1 MKKLKSILKA
11 ITPLDWAYLTLAV
24 IISIILILI
33 FVKLS
38 NRPDVPH
45 IVYQTETS
53 SQQTLKYDD
62 EHLLRQINKSSNNA
76 KSSCNNVD
84 ESAEEPQM
92 YFEVIDDSFLNKYI
106 GRCRLTVYTP
116 SEGSWGYATATGEKS
131 QHLMTCAVD
140 PNVIPYNS
148 IVVIT
153 DKDGEEWRFKA
164 IDCGNFKGN
173 WIDIFFDGT
182 ERHGIEWLDE
192 VFGGDFANVRI
203 EVPVK

>member
-38 NRPDVPH
+38 KRPDVPH
-45 IVYQTETS
+45 IIYQTETS
-53 SQQTLKYDD
+53 SQQTSMHDD
-62 EHLLRQINKSSNNA
+62 DLLLRQMNRSSNNVD
-76 KSSCNNVD
+76 SSSED
-84 ESAEEPQM
+84 PQM
-92 YFEVIDDSFLNKYI
+92 YFEVIDDAFLNKYI

-116 SEGSWGYATATGEKS
+116 HEGSWGYATATGEKS
-131 QHLMTCAVD
+131 MHLMTCAVD
-140 PNVIPYNS
+140 PKVIPYGSNV
-148 IVVIT
+148 IIT

-182 ERHGIEWLDE
+182 ERHGIEWLNE

-203 EVPVK
+203 EVVK

>member
-1 MKKLKSILKA
+1 MKKLKSILKEL
-11 ITPLDWAYLTLAV
+11 TPLDWAYLTLAV

-33 FVKLS
+33 FIKLS

-53 SQQTLKYDD
+53 SQQTSTHNDD
-62 EHLLRQINKSSNNA
+62 LLLRQMNKSSNN
-76 KSSCNNVD
+76 V
-84 ESAEEPQM
+84 EEPQI
-92 YFEVIDDSFLNKYI
+92 YFEVIDPSYNIYNI
-106 GRCRLTVYTP
+106 GLCRLTVYTP
-116 SEGSWGYATATGEKS
+116 SEGSWGYSTATGEKS
-131 QHLMTCAVD
+131 VHLMTCAVD
-140 PNVIPYNS
+140 PKVIPYGSNV
-148 IVVIT
+148 IIT

-192 VFGGDFANVRI
+192 VFGGEFAEVRI
-203 EVPVK
+203 EVVK